1 MHFSH
6 INFTITFWTNNQVA
20 SVWAGIEKCY
30 LNAATDFHLWATKRG
45 ISLGSSGLLIVSWN
59 QSEDSAKCVVCVN
72 VSLRG
77 QLYPTYLPPSLP
89 LPKDTKQKY
98 DQKLSVTRARHANEG
113 AWIMYRQKGEW
124 KGDRPIKHKANN
136 SQSSSSSSC
145 STRPRCGPV
154 SNFTHVVCV
163 VNSQQQLL
171 HRYIH
176 I

>member
-1 MHFSH
+1 MRKSSREQKLILNEADSERVYVWVCEGISFRMHFSH

-30 LNAATDFHLWATKRG
+30 LNAAADFHLWATKRG

-89 LPKDTKQKY
+89 LPKDTKQTQKY

-113 AWIMYRQKGEW
+113 AWIMYRQ
-124 KGDRPIKHKANN
+124 R
-136 SQSSSSSSC
+136 
-145 STRPRCGPV
+145 
-154 SNFTHVVCV
+154 
-163 VNSQQQLL
+163 
-171 HRYIH
+171 
-176 I
+176 

>member
-1 MHFSH
+1 MRKSSREQKLILNEADSERVCVCECVCEGISFRMHFSH

-30 LNAATDFHLWATKRG
+30 LNAAADFHLWATKRG

-98 DQKLSVTRARHANEG
+98 DQKLSVTRAPNANEG
-113 AWIMYRQKGEW
+113 AWIMYKQR
-124 KGDRPIKHKANN
+124 
-136 SQSSSSSSC
+136 
-145 STRPRCGPV
+145 
-154 SNFTHVVCV
+154 
-163 VNSQQQLL
+163 
-171 HRYIH
+171 
-176 I
+176 